1 MKWSDRYK
9 HFSINST
16 HGAGVQLGIVVTVFL
31 LCALPHG
38 SLWTGEK
45 VHTHPTH
52 PGKGPGEK
60 HQAGGRP
67 QECGCS
73 VLLEFREERHLPLLA
88 WAVGAGGGGDMQA
101 HSLSKVPG
109 RKESDEV

>member
-1 MKWSDRYK
+1 M
-9 HFSINST
+9 
-16 HGAGVQLGIVVTVFL
+16 VTVFL

-45 VHTHPTH
+45 VYTHPTH

-60 HQAGGRP
+60 DQAGGGP

-73 VLLEFREERHLPLLA
+73 VLQEFREARHLPLLA
-88 WAVGAGGGGDMQA
+88 CGGDMQA
-101 HSLSKVPG
+101 HSLSEVPG
-109 RKESDEV
+109 RKESGEV